1 MRLEIRP
8 DGRIL
13 LKKQLVATLSSDNI
27 LTTIRG
33 DSVQCSGMIDAM
45 RQLAAYP
52 VASWIVPASRST
64 SRWRVERPNHSH
76 KIWCDCWPFRL

>member
-13 LKKQLVATLSSDNI
+13 LKKQRIATLSPDNV

-33 DSVQCSGMIDAM
+33 DSVQCNGMIDAM
-45 RQLAAYP
+45 RKLSEYP
-52 VASWIVPASRST
+52 VQSWIVPASRAT
-64 SRWRVERPNHSH
+64 SRWSVDRPSH
-76 KIWCDCWPFRL
+76 AHKTWCDC

>member
-13 LKKQLVATLSSDNI
+13 LKKQRIATLSPDNV

-33 DSVQCSGMIDAM
+33 HSVQCTGTIDAM
-45 RQLAAYP
+45 RRLAKYP
-52 VASWIVPASRST
+52 VQSWLVPASRST
-64 SRWRVERPNHSH
+64 SRWSVERPVHAH
-76 KIWCDCWPFRL
+76 KTWCENF